1 MARHSTDICY
11 LPIYLPSCI
20 SLHLTKLTRTM
31 QCCGYAYHGTVVLRI
46 GLRAISSQ
54 KKSAQIGHVWPD
66 NREQFR
72 VRAQGPGKEFRAWR
86 GSGNEQRCSRGD
98 FRWLRAQRVRCL
110 CDEKQLHNGLRMEA
124 YNLIVHSDI
133 QFLMNLHQ

>member
-54 KKSAQIGHVWPD
+54 KKSAQIGHLAAD
-66 NREQFR
+66 NREQFG
-72 VRAQGPGKEFRAWR
+72 VRAALAGSPPMAGLGPE
-86 GSGNEQRCSRGD
+86 SGQRYSLDGFHRPWA
-98 FRWLRAQRVRCL
+98 RPEV
-110 CDEKQLHNGLRMEA
+110 
-124 YNLIVHSDI
+124 S
-133 QFLMNLHQ
+133 

>member
-66 NREQFR
+66 KRGQFR
-72 VRAQGPGKEFRAWR
+72 VRATALGKRSWPGADQVAHGLIDGAIFF
-86 GSGNEQRCSRGD
+86 GSGHLLCSIEIESP
-98 FRWLRAQRVRCL
+98 LTPA
-110 CDEKQLHNGLRMEA
+110 
-124 YNLIVHSDI
+124 
-133 QFLMNLHQ
+133 

>member
-1 MARHSTDICY
+1 M
-11 LPIYLPSCI
+11 
-20 SLHLTKLTRTM
+20 
-31 QCCGYAYHGTVVLRI
+31 CGGRDTHGGTVVLSVSL
-46 GLRAISSQ
+46 GAVPAQ
-54 KKSAQIGHVWPD
+54 EQAAQIRHRITE

-124 YNLIVHSDI
+124 YNLIAHSDI
-133 QFLMNLHQ
+133 QCQMNLHQ